1 MKRFILD
8 TILCTAFIFSILGIF
23 ASLPLLKIFDAFD
36 PIGEMFSD
44 FELTDV
50 VFSQLREDPIADEDL
65 VIVNIGELNRE
76 GIAHQI
82 EILSKYN
89 PKAIGLDV
97 LLDEPKSWESD
108 SVLMR
113 VFQETPNLIVGE
125 KLVDLNEE
133 GTEFTHVLRPEDRL
147 ADHVDFGFVNLITD
161 ARVQHDL
168 KVCREFTPQ
177 QPVNGETHYA
187 FPVRLAMAIDSAKT
201 QRFLDR
207 GNEVEIINYKGNVIN
222 FVTANPRMKYFT
234 LDVYDVFDENFTP
247 DLIEGKVVI
256 MCTMG
261 KFLGD
266 VLTREDFY
274 FTPMNER
281 YVGKAEHDMFGGI
294 IHANIISQIIDEDH
308 IDSMSETASIML
320 AVVLCLINVFFFKMI
335 YGAIPKWYDGVT
347 KLIILAEVLLLAT
360 LMIYLFF
367 DFNYKANF
375 TLALI
380 VIALSGDAIEV
391 YQGVIRNLFSRR
403 NRKEIFKVNKRFWE
417 PIKP

>member
-1 MKRFILD
+1 MKRFIID
-8 TILCTAFIFSILGIF
+8 TILCTVFIFSILGIF

-44 FELTDV
+44 FELTDI
-50 VFSQLREDPIADEDL
+50 VFSQMREEPIADEEL
-65 VIVNIGELNRE
+65 VIVNIGDLNRE

-97 LLDEPKSWESD
+97 LLDEPKTWESD
-108 SVLMR
+108 SMLAR
-113 VFQETPNLIVGE
+113 VFEETPNLIVGE

-133 GTEFTHVLRPEDRL
+133 GTEFTHTLRPEDHL
-147 ADHVDFGFVNLITD
+147 AEHSEFGFVNLITD

-168 KVCREFTPQ
+168 KVCREFTPMQ
-177 QPVNGETHYA
+177 YVNGEQRYA
-187 FPVRLAMAIDSAKT
+187 FAVRLAMAIDSAKT
-201 QRFLDR
+201 KRFLDR

-222 FVTANPRMKYFT
+222 FVSQNPRMKYFT
-234 LDVYDVFDENFTP
+234 LDVYDVLDENFTP

-261 KFLGD
+261 RFLGD

-281 YVGKAEHDMFGGI
+281 YVGKAEHDMFGGV
-294 IHANIISQIIDEDH
+294 IHANIVSQIIDEDN
-308 IDSMSETASIML
+308 IDSMSERASIIL
-320 AVVLCLINVFFFKMI
+320 AIILCLVNVFFFKMI
-335 YGAIPKWYDGVT
+335 YGAIPKWYDGIT
-347 KLIILAEVLLLAT
+347 KIIILAEVLFLAT

-367 DFNYKANF
+367 VFNYKANF

-391 YQGVIRNLFSRR
+391 YHGVIRNLFSRR
-403 NRKEIFKVNKRFWE
+403 NRKEIFKVNKKFWE
-417 PIKP
+417 PIKT